1 MDQGTKRIVTYAVP
15 TVLLFT
21 AAAYFKW
28 QAHWLILPG
37 YGHGSWSTFIIH
49 PGYYILEVLALGL
62 AIFGVV
68 MTIIAILV
76 YLRAQ

>member
-1 MDQGTKRIVTYAVP
+1 MDQGTKRIVTYALP

-28 QAHWLILPG
+28 QSHWQRTTAD
-37 YGHGSWSTFIIH
+37 HGIWVQNIVH
-49 PGYYILEVLALGL
+49 PGYYLLEILALGF
-62 AIFGVV
+62 AVFGVA
-68 MTIIAILV
+68 MTSIAVLA